1 MKSKIINMVD
11 RLRDKEDLRLDALL
25 KSDPVPDLDFSQ
37 LVMKRLRRQ
46 MWIRRLTMPM
56 AVFMGGLIA
65 FKPASELIVTV
76 SKVITALPIDLTIV
90 SVDIPSL
97 SVGWLPQM
105 TTIVFTA
112 AIALVALILAP
123 TLED

>member
-1 MKSKIINMVD
+1 MVD
-11 RLRDKEDLRLDALL
+11 RLRDKEDLRLDALF

-65 FKPASELIVTV
+65 FKPASDLIVTV
-76 SKVITALPIDLTIV
+76 SKVITAPPIDLTIV